1 MLQPALAQVPVEQL
15 DHYWR
20 YAEPYLRRAHER
32 MGFVTP
38 AEWYER
44 LKASRCDLWLV
55 TVANAIKAA
64 FVTSVR
70 GQTFTV
76 ECLGGDDMLTW
87 IDLLDDLE
95 SQARDHGMTSIE
107 FEGRPGWAWLKR
119 KGYGTRRVVLGKD
132 L

>member
-1 MLQPALAQVPVEQL
+1 MTAALAQVPVEHL
-15 DHYWR
+15 DHYWHR
-20 YAEPYLRRAHER
+20 VEPYLRRAHER
-32 MGFVTP
+32 MGFTSP
-38 AEWYER
+38 ADWYKR
-44 LKASRCDLWLV
+44 LKAGKCDLWLV
-55 TVANAIKAA
+55 FVAGHLRAA

-70 GQTFTV
+70 GETLVV

-95 SQARDHGMTSIE
+95 SQARDNGMTSIE

-119 KGYGTRRVVLGKD
+119 KGYATRRVVLGKE